1 MQKICHRKKLLDY
14 RIFFK
19 NNYQIWTLY
28 DGETPGAIFNSRLK
42 REISTIR
49 VFSSQSTDQTSI
61 VYI

>member
-1 MQKICHRKKLLDY
+1 MKLLDY

-42 REISTIR
+42 REISTIG